1 MFVRR
6 PTEDLIFNDQ
16 FKFVV
21 QIKEHFRQKRPQQ
34 NCGQDTSHS
43 VCIFMP
49 KVFPTEFYKLL
60 FIQLTEIIFHPMLQ
74 MRLSLQ
80 QLPSCIFLVKTIFLC
95 ESATS
100 LLLMWSDMYYL
111 LTYTTATLSLSLS
124 LSLHCMQGSDSP
136 TLLCKAQIQCPP
148 LNRITLGR
156 LKSDNNNWMIKITG
170 DFFYCLD

>member
-21 QIKEHFRQKRPQQ
+21 QIKEHWRQICGYKRPQQ
-34 NCGQDTSHS
+34 QQYGQDTSHI

-60 FIQLTEIIFHPMLQ
+60 FIQLTEIIFL
-74 MRLSLQ
+74 LNAANETFSAAATTELY
-80 QLPSCIFLVKTIFLC
+80 FLVKTIFLC

-100 LLLMWSDMYYL
+100 LLLM
-111 LTYTTATLSLSLS
+111 
-124 LSLHCMQGSDSP
+124 
-136 TLLCKAQIQCPP
+136 
-148 LNRITLGR
+148 
-156 LKSDNNNWMIKITG
+156 
-170 DFFYCLD
+170 